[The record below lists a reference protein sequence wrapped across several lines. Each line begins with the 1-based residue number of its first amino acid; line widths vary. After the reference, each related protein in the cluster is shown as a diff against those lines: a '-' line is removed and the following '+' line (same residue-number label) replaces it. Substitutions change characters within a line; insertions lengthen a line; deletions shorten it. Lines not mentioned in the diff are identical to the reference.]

1 MSSVNTNRIPFP
13 KPYNVN
19 IENIQ
24 PQIDGGRWPIK
35 REVGDKVVVTADVF
49 RHSYEKFSV
58 ELLYRKKGSGPWF
71 STPMHATENDSW
83 TGSFEV
89 SELGLWEYTVQAQT
103 TPPRDAFE
111 PSVFEQVYEV
121 RVDPVYAR
129 SGSWYEMFPRSQGQN
144 PGAYGT
150 WDDCTSRLDDIQ
162 SMGFDVI
169 YLVPIHPIGLTNRKG
184 PNNAL
189 VAKEGEPGCPYAVG
203 NRHASNGGD
212 GGHCDLDPFLG
223 PWSSFSNFM
232 QTAKSRG
239 FQMALD
245 IALNCSPDHP
255 HVQSHPDWYYR
266 EADGT
271 IKFAENPPKKYE
283 DIYPYNYFNEDWQS
297 LWAEIRD
304 MLLFWIRQGFTI
316 FRIDN
321 PHTKPFLFWEW
332 VIADIKAAH
341 PEVVFLSEAF
351 TRPKLMHRL
360 AKLGFDQSYTYFT
373 WREHKAELMD
383 YATELCQSPAK
394 EYMRGIF
401 FPTTPDIHPEH
412 LKWAPRETFMIRL
425 LLAATL
431 SSSYGMLNG
440 YELCEGEPNPSK
452 DELNN
457 SEKYDFK
464 VRDWNAA
471 GNIKDFVRQVNTFK
485 NQNSALQEYDNLVFH
500 NCGNDKIMVYSKRD
514 LETGNTILVV
524 VNMDPY
530 HTQSAWI
537 QLNMPALGLDWQDR
551 FRVVDQMDR
560 IAYDWAE
567 HNYVI
572 LNPLDKVAHLFV
584 LERY

>member
-1 MSSVNTNRIPFP
+1 MPSATTNRVPFP

-24 PQIDGGRWPIK
+24 PQVDGGRWPIK
-35 REVGDKVVVTADVF
+35 REVGDSVVVTADVF
-49 RHSYEKFSV
+49 RHSFEKFSV
-58 ELLYRKKGSGPWF
+58 DLLFRKKGDAQWN
-71 STPMHATENDSW
+71 STPMQAGENDQWSG
-83 TGSFEV
+83 TFTV
-89 SELGLWEYTVQAQT
+89 SELGVWEYTVQAQT
-103 TPPRDAFE
+103 TPPRDINE
-111 PSVFEQVYEV
+111 PSIFPQSYEV

-129 SGSWYEMFPRSQGQN
+129 SGSWYEMFPRSQGSN
-144 PGAYGT
+144 PGQYGT
-150 WDDCTSRLDDIQ
+150 WDDCTARLDDIQ

-169 YLVPIHPIGLTNRKG
+169 YLVPIHPIGITNRKG
-184 PNNAL
+184 PNNSLNAN
-189 VAKEGEPGCPYAVG
+189 AGDPGCPYAVG
-203 NRHASNGGD
+203 NRYHGGGGD
-212 GGHCDLDPFLG
+212 GGHCDLDPYLG

-232 QTAKSRG
+232 REAKGRG

-255 HVQSHPDWYYR
+255 HVQAHPDWYYR

-351 TRPKLMHRL
+351 TRPKLMQRL

-373 WREHKAELMD
+373 WREHKGELTD
-383 YATELCQSPAK
+383 YAVELTQSPVK

-401 FPTTPDIHPEH
+401 FPTTPDIHPDH
-412 LKWAPRETFMIRL
+412 LKWGSREIFMVRL

-440 YELCEGEPNPSK
+440 YELCENEPNPYK
-452 DELNN
+452 DELWN

-471 GNIKDFVRQVNTFK
+471 GNIKDFVRTVNQFK
-485 NQNSALQEYDNLVFH
+485 NSNVALQEYDNLVFH
-500 NCGNDKIMVYSKRD
+500 SAGNDKIMCYSKRD
-514 LETGNTILVV
+514 AATGNTVLVV
-524 VNMDPY
+524 VNLDPY
-530 HTQSAWI
+530 NTQSGWI

-560 IAYDWAE
+560 VAYDWAE

-572 LNPLDKVAHLFV
+572 LNPQDKVAHLFV
-584 LERY
+584 LEHC